1 MLRWLGLAIA
11 LSQSIPS
18 IVATTFAQDTHHQNL
33 AVGDRAIGMG
43 GAFTG
48 LATDEAAAWYN
59 PAGLAFLQGDTV
71 SGSLLLHAFE
81 RVRIGSGELR
91 LRHPRR
97 SSFPLFATGMIRI
110 GDEVDG
116 RHRHALGVVVYRP
129 LQIRRRFELEVAAPD
144 GTPSTLFIDREE
156 HETDVGM
163 SWASRLSRGFSLGAT
178 VLLTI
183 EQFGHR
189 EFLTDVAEGASDVVL
204 RNSRLEIKAN
214 YLLVRVGALIEVG
227 RFRLGFMIQ
236 GPGAPLRRDAR
247 VEEQRLATNTA
258 TAFYGATHAKAR
270 LPHPM
275 EARIGTSYRFASDV
289 VLSGDVQ
296 LVLPLVDG
304 ALVEA
309 PAPGD
314 EQPDEPAL
322 GAFLDLRTKR
332 RPVVNGSF
340 GFEWRASRG
349 VLLRFG
355 GFTDFST
362 ARRIA
367 ATTDA
372 YQERRIPSFGGSSS
386 IGIDFGDQH
395 LNVGVAGQ
403 GGRGDAL
410 TLDPRG
416 NVQDPTYRRVN
427 AKRRVIFFFVTG
439 TLTGE

>member
-1 MLRWLGLAIA
+1 MFRWALACALLAAPIA
-11 LSQSIPS
+11 H
-18 IVATTFAQDTHHQNL
+18 AQDTHHQNL

-48 LATDEAAAWYN
+48 LATDQAAAWYN

-81 RVRIGSGELR
+81 RIRVGDSGELR

-97 SSFPLFATGMIRI
+97 SSFPLFATGMVRL
-110 GDEVDG
+110 GEEVEG
-116 RHRHALGVVVYRP
+116 SHRHALGIVVYRP
-129 LQIRRRFELEVAAPD
+129 LQIRRRFELEVTSPAGA
-144 GTPSTLFIDREE
+144 PSTLFIDREE
-156 HETDVGM
+156 HETDVGL
-163 SWASRLSRGFSLGAT
+163 SWASRLAPRFSIGAT

-189 EFLTDVAEGASDVVL
+189 EFLTDVADGSSDVVL

-214 YLLVRVGALIEVG
+214 YLLVRLGALVDLG
-227 RFRLGFMIQ
+227 RFRLGFMVQ
-236 GPGAPLRRDAR
+236 PPGAPLRRDGH
-247 VEEQRLATNTA
+247 VEEQRVATA
-258 TAFYGATHAKAR
+258 TANGFYGQADVNAR

-275 EARIGTSYRFASDV
+275 EARIGASYRFASEV

-296 LVLPLVDG
+296 MVLPLVDG
-304 ALVEA
+304 ALAEA
-309 PAPGD
+309 PYPGD
-314 EQPDEPAL
+314 EAADQPAL
-322 GAFLDLRTKR
+322 GAFIDRSTKR
-332 RPVVNGSF
+332 RPILNGSV
-340 GFEWRASRG
+340 GFEWRASSG

-362 ARRIA
+362 ARRIPR
-367 ATTDA
+367 TTDT
-372 YQERRIPSFGGSSS
+372 YQERRIPSFGGSGSV
-386 IGIDFGDQH
+386 GLDFGGQH
-395 LNVGVAGQ
+395 LNIGVAGQ

-410 TLDPRG
+410 TMDPRG
-416 NVQDPTYRRVN
+416 NVQDPTYQRVE